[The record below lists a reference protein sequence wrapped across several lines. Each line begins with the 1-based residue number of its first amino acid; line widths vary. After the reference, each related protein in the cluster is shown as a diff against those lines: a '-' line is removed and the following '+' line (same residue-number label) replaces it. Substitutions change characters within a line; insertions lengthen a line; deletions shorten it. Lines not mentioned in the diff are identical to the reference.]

1 MEAVVRG
8 TKTIEE
14 FKRVREDM
22 LKRAER
28 YSRKHIASCENW
40 QEGLPSAREYREE
53 CFTLPLFFMLFSGL
67 HIMIVK
73 RKRMENRKYLVA
85 RSPFVK

>member
-22 LKRAER
+22 LYE
-28 YSRKHIASCENW
+28 SGNCW
-40 QEGLPSAREYREE
+40 QYRE
-53 CFTLPLFFMLFSGL
+53 TASGL
-67 HIMIVK
+67 
-73 RKRMENRKYLVA
+73 EW
-85 RSPFVK
+85 

>member
-1 MEAVVRG
+1 MGVGEWKSRAHPFPLIT

-40 QEGLPSAREYREE
+40 QEGLPVKCWKGEFGAMWIEYESGNCWQYRE
-53 CFTLPLFFMLFSGL
+53 TASGL
-67 HIMIVK
+67 
-73 RKRMENRKYLVA
+73 EWY
-85 RSPFVK
+85 